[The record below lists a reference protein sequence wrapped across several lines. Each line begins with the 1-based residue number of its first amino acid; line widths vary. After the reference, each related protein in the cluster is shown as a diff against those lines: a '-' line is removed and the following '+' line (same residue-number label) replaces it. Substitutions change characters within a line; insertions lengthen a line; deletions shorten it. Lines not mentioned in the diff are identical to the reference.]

1 MPVAPM
7 CAFGSA
13 MPSEHADRDE
23 PTKPVQRYGTRDR
36 HSMGIMLL
44 QTAIIIGF
52 LLPLCISCQPTGS
65 TSEDHPSQRAGIAP
79 PTVPLGHLL
88 DSLGHAHSD
97 IGFLVDKSERLFKV
111 MVKDKVLKTYPCVL
125 GEAPVGDKYFQGDR
139 RTPEGR
145 FTFRSKRVHDEWHK
159 FIWVDYPNAES
170 WRRFKARKA
179 VGEIPAGKDI
189 GGEIGIHGVPEGKD
203 HWITAGIDWTWGCI
217 ALRNADVDE
226 IYPFIRPQRTVIE
239 IVP

>member
-1 MPVAPM
+1 MPVVPT

-13 MPSEHADRDE
+13 IPSAHADRNV
-23 PTKPVQRYGTRDR
+23 PAKPFLRYGKRDR
-36 HSMGIMLL
+36 HSIGIMLL
-44 QTAIIIGF
+44 RITIIIA
-52 LLPLCISCQPTGS
+52 LLAPFCTACQSADPLP
-65 TSEDHPSQRAGIAP
+65 EGIPPPPAP
-79 PTVPLGHLL
+79 LAHQKVPLARLL
-88 DSLGHAHSD
+88 DSLGHAHAD
-97 IGFLVDKSERLFKV
+97 VRFHVDKSERSFHV
-111 MVKDKVLKTYPCVL
+111 MVKDSVVRTYPCVL

-145 FTFRSKRVHDEWHK
+145 FTFRSKRVHDKWHK

-226 IYPFIRPQRTVIE
+226 IYPFIRPHHTVME